1 MNNFVAKIFGALLS
15 GLHLT
20 VLLFLAVF
28 IYYAWEAGSISS
40 LEETSSNIFG
50 GGIFITLV
58 FFILYVIFIGL
69 ITVIVSI
76 RENIVDSRKLLETL
90 VKQGQISSDVKV
102 EQLVREEPQMKQTI
116 D

>member
-1 MNNFVAKIFGALLS
+1 VTEG
-15 GLHLT
+15 
-20 VLLFLAVF
+20 
-28 IYYAWEAGSISS
+28 
-40 LEETSSNIFG
+40 
-50 GGIFITLV
+50 
-58 FFILYVIFIGL
+58 GL

>member
-20 VLLFLAVF
+20 VLLFLALF
-28 IYYAWEAGSISS
+28 IYFAWEAGSISS

-69 ITVIVSI
+69 GSCQQRWPFFHAARFKLI
-76 RENIVDSRKLLETL
+76 DSLMCSFGGL
-90 VKQGQISSDVKV
+90 S
-102 EQLVREEPQMKQTI
+102 QT
-116 D
+116 